1 MNRRSAVIL
10 GLVLLCAVTRWQVE
24 AAGDLKTA
32 AGAEVVALRSYPGPV
47 GPLPDVLCGCTEVL
61 KNFA

>member
-1 MNRRSAVIL
+1 L

-47 GPLPDVLCGCTEVL
+47 GPMPDVHCGCTEVL